1 MDEIDKKIIA
11 QLQTDGRM
19 TLQELSKSIGFT
31 SMGTKKRLERLLKK
45 GTIKVSALLNPSALQ
60 LHLAIVMLEME
71 SAEAMQDLL
80 NRFEQCPRIVQIF
93 KTVGGY
99 NLVALV
105 VAETLETL
113 ESISMEKCSL
123 RCSKGIRRSEFY
135 PVSETYFSP
144 FIQIRE
150 QLATKEN
157 KVSPCNVNCD
167 PCNRYRASKMCRL
180 PNHRKLP
187 RNFIVGLEFGN
198 RNCGLERSNK
208 DRNRI
213 LNGQQC
219 GFSFKQ

>member
-99 NLVALV
+99 NLIALV

-123 RCSKGIRRSEFY
+123 RCSRGIRRSEFY

-167 PCNRYRASKMCRL
+167 PCNRYELQKC
-180 PNHRKLP
+180 
-187 RNFIVGLEFGN
+187 VGCPTTENYRGTL
-198 RNCGLERSNK
+198 
-208 DRNRI
+208 
-213 LNGQQC
+213 
-219 GFSFKQ
+219 